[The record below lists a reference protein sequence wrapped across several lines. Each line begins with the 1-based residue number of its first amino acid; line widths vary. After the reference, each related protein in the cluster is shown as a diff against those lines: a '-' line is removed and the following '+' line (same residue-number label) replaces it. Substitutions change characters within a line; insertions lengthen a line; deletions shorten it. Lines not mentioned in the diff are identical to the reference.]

1 MTYREP
7 QTPLF
12 PPYVNLVNA
21 KDHRKI
27 GESEHNTDCD
37 VTIGITIVTPP
48 TFAYNRP
55 CSRPAEPAQP
65 SHLKFCRFCE
75 ETREH
80 NSKNGRSWNMFQVV
94 QGWVGVCIQNT
105 NSLYT
110 IQNIVSMHSTP
121 PFKSLLRYF
130 LFYFTFMHLAD
141 VFIQRDLHCIQAIHF
156 CQCVCRL
163 HTTINQ
169 HSANDQHLVIL
180 GNLEILCSTC
190 PREVARLVTLVWK
203 Y

>member
-1 MTYREP
+1 MCHRMEKYLPWQSWIIRVLYMEMTYREP

-37 VTIGITIVTPP
+37 VTVGITIVTPP

-110 IQNIVSMHSTP
+110 IQI
-121 PFKSLLRYF
+121 LYQCILRHLSNRF
-130 LFYFTFMHLAD
+130 CGTFYFILHL
-141 VFIQRDLHCIQAIHF
+141 CI
-156 CQCVCRL
+156 
-163 HTTINQ
+163 
-169 HSANDQHLVIL
+169 
-180 GNLEILCSTC
+180 
-190 PREVARLVTLVWK
+190 
-203 Y
+203 